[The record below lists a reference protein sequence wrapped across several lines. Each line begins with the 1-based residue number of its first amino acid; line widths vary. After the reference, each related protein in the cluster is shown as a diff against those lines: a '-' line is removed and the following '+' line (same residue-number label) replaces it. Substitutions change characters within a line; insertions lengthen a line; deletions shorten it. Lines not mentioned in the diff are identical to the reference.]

1 MAEDSQPRGSET
13 PVMAET
19 GPEPVVE
26 VVDDDSPR
34 IGEDPTQVGE
44 DLDDTLIQEIESR
57 LAEELSREE
66 GAKRYRGQKV
76 ELDKADLEL
85 ELPPEL
91 EPEEKEAQE
100 EEEPP
105 AVIPPQA
112 PAPVVEPTPWWTRWP
127 VLVAAG
133 VAAAIV
139 GGGLIY
145 ALRKPAPV
153 PDKARTVWRGK
164 ITGHESLQLA
174 LEPFIVPI
182 KGTPARRLKVVLVIV
197 LSDFRTRDHFRR
209 LSPSLIACRN
219 AVYQILARKTIEEL
233 TLNREQL
240 QKQIRT
246 RLNQIISSGKV
257 TQVHFTQF
265 LVTWVQR
272 NAHA

>member
-1 MAEDSQPRGSET
+1 VVEESQPRGSET
-13 PVMAET
+13 PVITET
-19 GPEPVVE
+19 GSDPVVE
-26 VVDDDSPR
+26 LVDDDSPR
-34 IGEDPTQVGE
+34 IGGDPGHIGD
-44 DLDDTLIQEIESR
+44 DLDETLIQEIESG
-57 LAEELSREE
+57 LAGELSEGE

-85 ELPPEL
+85 ELDVPPEP
-91 EPEEKEAQE
+91 EP

-105 AVIPPQA
+105 PVISA
-112 PAPVVEPTPWWTRWP
+112 PAPAPEPEVRPAPWWTRWP

-133 VAAAIV
+133 VAAAVV
-139 GGGLIY
+139 GGGIIY
-145 ALRKPAPV
+145 VMRKPAPI
-153 PDKARTVWRGK
+153 DSNARTVWRGK

-174 LEPFIVPI
+174 LEPFFVPV

-219 AVYQILARKTIEEL
+219 AVYQILIRKSIEEL
-233 TLNREQL
+233 TLNREDL

-246 RLNQIISSGKV
+246 RLNQILSSGKV
-257 TQVHFTQF
+257 TQVHFTEF
-265 LVTWVQR
+265 LLTRVPG